1 MNIPHNA
8 PGEPRRPRYAVLAA
22 LTAFF
27 LAACFAQAQ
36 DTGALIL
43 DRCVDCHEMDKTCL
57 VASDD
62 PQWWDG
68 VVRRMV
74 EYKSD
79 LLAADEIPAVSG
91 FLADPQRR
99 ASVCA
104 PK

>member
-1 MNIPHNA
+1 M
-8 PGEPRRPRYAVLAA
+8 
-22 LTAFF
+22 LTILF

-43 DRCVDCHEMDKTCL
+43 DRCVGCHEMDKTCL

-68 VVRRMV
+68 VARRMV
-74 EYKSD
+74 EYKSE
-79 LLAADEIPAVSG
+79 LLTAEEVPAVSAY
-91 FLADPQRR
+91 LADPQRR